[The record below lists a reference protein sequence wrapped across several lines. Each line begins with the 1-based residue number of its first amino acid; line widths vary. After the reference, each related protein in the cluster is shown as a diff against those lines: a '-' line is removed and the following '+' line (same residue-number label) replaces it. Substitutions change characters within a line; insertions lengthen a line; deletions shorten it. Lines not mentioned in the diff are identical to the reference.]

1 MPKLTDS
8 IDKQLKEVV
17 KRLPVTGT
25 LYDSFGLEILPNRKI
40 NHFRA
45 SFEIV
50 PGSVN
55 PTILNDS
62 INVIKIPKQ
71 RMFPVKHIRRLRK
84 AYQERGIPGVEDY
97 VKWVYAQN
105 KMIIDSAEQML
116 AMRLVTDISTLL

>member
-8 IDKQLKEVV
+8 IDKKLKELS

-45 SFEIV
+45 SFDIV
-50 PGSVN
+50 PSAVN

-84 AYQERGIPGVEDY
+84 AYTDKGIPGVEDY